1 MSEGEHNP
9 RRRKVDRR
17 HTDLE
22 VFERAFSAAMR
33 VFELSKAFPAVERY
47 ALTDQMRR
55 ASRSVAANLAE
66 GWRKRRYPAA
76 FVAKLG
82 DAEGEAAETQVWL
95 QFAVSCGYLA
105 PETAR
110 LLYAEYDE
118 IIGMLVRMITRP
130 EDWTL

>member
-9 RRRKVDRR
+9 RRRKVVRR

-33 VFELSKAFPAVERY
+33 VFEASKAFPAVERY

-82 DAEGEAAETQVWL
+82 DAEGEAAETQVWI

-105 PETAR
+105 PEAAR
-110 LLYAEYDE
+110 SLCAEYDE

-130 EDWTL
+130 EDWAL

>member
-1 MSEGEHNP
+1 MSEEEHNP
-9 RRRKVDRR
+9 RRRKVVRR

-22 VFERAFSAAMR
+22 VLERAFAAAMR
-33 VFELSKAFPAVERY
+33 VFAVSKTFPAAERF
-47 ALTDQMRR
+47 ALTDQVRR

-110 LLYAEYDE
+110 PLYSEYDE

>member
-9 RRRKVDRR
+9 RRRKVVRR

-22 VFERAFSAAMR
+22 VFDRAFSAAMR
-33 VFELSKAFPAVERY
+33 VLELSKAFPAVERY

-110 LLYAEYDE
+110 PLYAEYDE

-130 EDWTL
+130 EDWAL

>member
-9 RRRKVDRR
+9 RRRKVVRR

-22 VFERAFSAAMR
+22 VFERAFAAAMR
-33 VFELSKAFPAVERY
+33 VFAVSKTFPAAERY

-66 GWRKRRYPAA
+66 GWRKRRHPAA

-82 DAEGEAAETQVWL
+82 DAEGEVAETQVWI

-105 PETAR
+105 PEAAR
-110 LLYAEYDE
+110 PLYAGYEE

>member
-9 RRRKVDRR
+9 RRRKVVRR

-22 VFERAFSAAMR
+22 VFERAFAASMR
-33 VFELSKAFPAVERY
+33 VFEVSKAFPAVERY

-82 DAEGEAAETQVWL
+82 DAEGEAAETQVWI

-105 PETAR
+105 PEAAR

-130 EDWTL
+130 DDWAL

>member
-9 RRRKVDRR
+9 RRRKVVRR

-33 VFELSKAFPAVERY
+33 VFEASKAFPAVERY

-95 QFAVSCGYLA
+95 QFPVSCGYLA

>member
-9 RRRKVDRR
+9 RRRKVVRV

-22 VFERAFSAAMR
+22 VFERAFAASMR
-33 VFELSKAFPAVERY
+33 VFEVSKAFPAVERY

-76 FVAKLG
+76 FVDKLG
-82 DAEGEAAETQVWL
+82 DAEGEAAETQVWI

-105 PETAR
+105 PEAAR
-110 LLYAEYDE
+110 SLYAEYDD
-118 IIGMLVRMITRP
+118 IIGMLVRIITRP

>member
-9 RRRKVDRR
+9 RRRKMVRR

>member
-9 RRRKVDRR
+9 RRRKVVRR

-95 QFAVSCGYLA
+95 QFPVSCGYLA

>member
-95 QFAVSCGYLA
+95 QFPVSCGYLA